1 MIKTHSS
8 IAIAAL
14 AMLVAGVV
22 VTVVPA
28 SAQPSSATTRRVA
41 DRVAAPAVWLAG
53 TDGGVFTLGSARFRG
68 SLGDAP
74 QPQPVIAVAARPTG
88 KGYWLAALDGYVRA
102 FGDAPMRGNLRGIRL
117 NRPIVDIAASP
128 TGNGYSLVATDGGVF
143 TFGDAR
149 FAGSLGGTHLNQ
161 PIGGMVATPSG
172 RGYWLV
178 ASDGGVFTFGNA
190 RFFGS
195 LGAFRLSQPIATI
208 SATRDGRGYWLL
220 GRDGSV
226 YRFGDAVHYGD
237 ATGSGAPAVGLVP
250 TKSGHG
256 YWIAFSDGRV
266 RAFGDAAPVALPPVG
281 RHAPIAGLATPWASS
296 SGIALSLLGY
306 APPASQRTWVGPHEV
321 ALTFDDGPSAYTLP
335 MLAAL
340 AREGVPATFFTVG
353 TEAAANPGLLVAEA
367 DAGMSVEDHTWDHA
381 NLTTLPPAGIDS
393 ELTRSA
399 DAVQAAIGRR
409 PSCFRPPGGNT
420 DATVV
425 AEGTKLGL
433 SQILWNVDP
442 SDYLRPGTNVIASR
456 VLSTATGKGLVIG
469 MHDGGG
475 DRSQTVAALPAI
487 VDGLRARGYT
497 FVRLCA

>member
-1 MIKTHSS
+1 MIKSHLN
-8 IAIAAL
+8 IAVAAL
-14 AMLVAGVV
+14 VAA
-22 VTVVPA
+22 TVVASVPA
-28 SAQPSSATTRRVA
+28 AAAPPSPGATRRVSERA
-41 DRVAAPAVWLAG
+41 TAPPVWLGAI
-53 TDGGVFTLGSARFRG
+53 DGGIFALGRAPFRG
-68 SLGDAP
+68 SLGGTP
-74 QPQPVIAVAARPTG
+74 QPQPVIGVAARPSG
-88 KGYWLAALDGYVRA
+88 KGYWLATLDGYVRA

-128 TGNGYSLVATDGGVF
+128 SGNGYSLVASDGGVF

-178 ASDGGVFTFGNA
+178 AADGGVFTFGDA

-195 LGAFRLSQPIATI
+195 LGAFRLKQPIATI
-208 SATRDGRGYWLL
+208 SSTRDGRGYWLL

-226 YRFGDAVHYGD
+226 YHFGDATHYGD
-237 ATGSGAPAVGLVP
+237 AAGASSPAVGLVP

-266 RAFGDAAPVALPPVG
+266 RAFGDAAPVALPPVI

-296 SGIALSLLGY
+296 SGIALSLLDL
-306 APPASQRTWVGPHEV
+306 ASPASQRTWVGPHEV
-321 ALTFDDGPSAYTLP
+321 ALTFDDGPSAYTLS

-353 TEAAANPGLLVAEA
+353 TEAAANPGLLVTEA

-381 NLTTLPPAGIDS
+381 NLTKLSPDAIDH
-393 ELTRSA
+393 ELARSA

-420 DATVV
+420 NATVV
-425 AEGTKLGL
+425 GEGTKLGL
-433 SQILWNVDP
+433 AQILWNVDP
-442 SDYLRPGTNVIASR
+442 SDYLRPGASVIASR

>member
-1 MIKTHSS
+1 MIARYPS
-8 IAIAAL
+8 IALAAL
-14 AMLVAGVV
+14 AAAVV
-22 VTVVPA
+22 VAAALAP
-28 SAQPSSATTRRVA
+28 SALPSLATTRRA
-41 DRVAAPAVWLAG
+41 AERVAVPPVWLAA
-53 TDGGVFTLGSARFRG
+53 TDGGIFALGSAPFRG
-68 SLGDAP
+68 SLGGAP
-74 QPQPVIAVAARPTG
+74 QSEPVIAVAARPSG
-88 KGYWLAALDGYVRA
+88 KGYWVAALDGYVRA

-117 NRPIVDIAASP
+117 NRPVVDIAASP
-128 TGNGYSLVATDGGVF
+128 TGNGYSLVASDGRVF

-149 FAGSLGGTHLNQ
+149 FAGSLEGRHLNQ
-161 PIGGMVATPSG
+161 PIGGMVAAPSG
-172 RGYWLV
+172 RGYWPV
-178 ASDGGVFTFGNA
+178 ASDGGVFTFGDA

-195 LGAFRLSQPIATI
+195 LGGFRLSQPIATI
-208 SATRDGRGYWLL
+208 SSTRDGRGYWLL

-226 YRFGDAVHYGD
+226 YRFGDAVRYGD
-237 ATGSGAPAVGLVP
+237 AAGSGSPAVGLVP

-256 YWIAFSDGRV
+256 YWIAFSNGRV
-266 RAFGDAAPVALPPVG
+266 RAFGDAAPVALPAVSL
-281 RHAPIAGLATPWASS
+281 HAPIAGLATPWASS
-296 SGIALSLLGY
+296 SGIALSLPGV
-306 APPASQRTWVGPHEV
+306 ATPPSQRTWVGPHEV

-340 AREGVPATFFTVG
+340 ARERVPATFFTVG
-353 TEAAANPGLLVAEA
+353 EEAAQNPRLLVAES

-381 NLTTLPPAGIDS
+381 NLTKLSPAGIDS
-393 ELTRSA
+393 ELNRSA

-420 DATVV
+420 NATVV

-442 SDYLRPGTNVIASR
+442 SDYLRPGTSVIASR

-475 DRSQTVAALPAI
+475 DRSQTVAAVPAI
-487 VDGLRARGYT
+487 VDGLRGRGYT

>member
-226 YRFGDAVHYGD
+226 YRFGDA
-237 ATGSGAPAVGLVP
+237 
-250 TKSGHG
+250 
-256 YWIAFSDGRV
+256 
-266 RAFGDAAPVALPPVG
+266 APVALPPVG

-367 DAGMSVEDHTWDHA
+367 DAGMSVEDHSWDHA
-381 NLTTLPPAGIDS
+381 NLTTLSPAGIDS